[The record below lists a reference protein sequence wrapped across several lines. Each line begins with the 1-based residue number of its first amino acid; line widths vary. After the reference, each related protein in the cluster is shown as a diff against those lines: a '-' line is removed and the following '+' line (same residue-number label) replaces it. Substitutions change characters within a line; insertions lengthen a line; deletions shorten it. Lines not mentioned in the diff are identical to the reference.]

1 MVDFT
6 FYALQPKW
14 IERDRF
20 YKVYV
25 TREAVLGAWLA
36 GQLWSWSASLK
47 QLLMFAPLAYWPL
60 RWRDKREATYDRL
73 IGNPKEFLARDRR
86 NFSLPRELIRDAQ
99 PTNRVRSWT
108 GLYGGSTLTL
118 DLAGHGLLDLIV
130 IKFRGRRTAGREL
143 GAAAF
148 VHPDSSHDVAERLD
162 QLGYPEIGAAQWV
175 PALPDDGNPYRAP
188 RCA

>member
-1 MVDFT
+1 MVEFS

-25 TREAVLGAWLA
+25 TREAVFGAWLA
-36 GQLWSWSASLK
+36 GQLWSWSASFK

-60 RWRDKREATYDRL
+60 RWRDKREAAYDRL
-73 IGNPKEFLARDRR
+73 IGDPKEFLARDRR
-86 NFSLPRELIRDAQ
+86 NFSLPRQLIRDAQ

-118 DLAGHGLLDLIV
+118 ELAGHGLLDLIV
-130 IKFRGRRTAGREL
+130 IKFGGRRSAGHEL
-143 GAAAF
+143 GSAAF

-162 QLGYPEIGAAQWV
+162 QLGYPEIGAAQPV
-175 PALPDDGNPYRAP
+175 PARPDDGNPYRAP
-188 RCA
+188 LVA